1 MKSGSTWKAA
11 KLDRDIINEIRKPD
25 ILRIVKKLKGK
36 KVEELNALI
45 TNLEDGILT
54 IHSPLSAPEF
64 VYLFLC
70 SDFKNIK
77 EIRCSSWVS
86 STDFKDSIRDKIVK
100 IEDYLGVLTPDDY
113 WNLQHFWDCYNKC
126 ANEAFDLEYLDLKGL
141 DYPEGVLAEN
151 RLDDKSILLLRHGD
165 HEPNYLPTFH
175 YGSDGV
181 TQGFAY
187 DLQEKKWWKG
197 LVYNG
202 DGNFA
207 GNESIWEKLYA
218 SLELYEPDFLELD
231 DVTSWEEFSKEI
243 NDLDELSCIGAW
255 SLNLIL
261 TGFVNQFEHKKLRL
275 TTNEKLRHGDF
286 RLAEKLTTKEDT
298 FISETVYP
306 NVVLSMKQY
315 FSARITKKDLEV
327 ITSNNYFEPTDT
339 FILLKE
345 MTVNCKDVL
354 FGKEEPDTLDEFWGK
369 VNIFAIKEVQNSK
382 PWLAVL
388 LVFMYWSWYSN
399 RGDHL
404 MLEILEIIHEDI
416 LPKFIRSTFIQH
428 SQTRYDE
435 SIY

>member
-243 NDLDELSCIGAW
+243 NDLDELSCIGAS